1 MLTLAEFLILV
12 FFLGGGW
19 YWYGAMRIKELARAA
34 GHRRC
39 GEVGVT
45 FLDDTVS
52 LTRLRVRRDQ
62 DGQLALYREFQFEF
76 TSDGSAR
83 YGGEITLLGG
93 RILGIVMEP
102 YRETP
107 PDPDAGME
115 SARERAERKW
125 LH

>member
-12 FFLGGGW
+12 LFLGGGW
-19 YWYGAMRIKELARAA
+19 YWYGAMRVKELAREA
-34 GHRRC
+34 GRRRC

-62 DGQLALYREFQFEF
+62 DGQMALYREFQFEF

-93 RILGIVMEP
+93 RIQRIEMEP
-102 YRETP
+102 FREIP
-107 PDPDAGME
+107 PDRPAIDVDPEQEVG
-115 SARERAERKW
+115 KW